1 LTTPGETDTFRTT
14 LVNSG
19 LPEDLSRRHLLQ
31 LGGAAIAA
39 HALVPEVVAAQEA
52 PRRGGVFRLRGE
64 EPTSGLDPHLVV
76 NHHRIATNLSFTH
89 SRLVKVKAGPSV
101 VPGTQPLEPDL
112 AESWSQPNDRTYVF
126 KLRKGVRW
134 HPKPPVNGRELTADD
149 VKYTYDR
156 FLQLKGN
163 PNRSTLSPVERI
175 DVLDRSTVKFTLT
188 EPFGWFLDYLANT
201 VTWIVPREA
210 VEHFGDL
217 RRAEAC
223 IGTGPWMLERY
234 EPNTRLTFVRNKDY
248 FIHGLPYADGVEVA
262 VDEDPSSR
270 LASWLA
276 GRYDF
281 APEYG
286 QCVRRV
292 DLPVARQ
299 RKPGLRTQDFV
310 VLFGAITAMKL
321 DREPFRDVRVRR
333 ALAMALDWK
342 QILETNAW
350 SAGHGVPNPAIPAA
364 LREWAIPIDQLTPLG
379 RRIYGRD
386 VAEAKRLL
394 AEAGFSAGFKTPV
407 EATMGW
413 SPDYVDELQ
422 VTMQSWKEAGI
433 DAELKNKEFGA
444 FVSTTIFGKFDKLM
458 HSLRGGSPIAD
469 VSLQVTHVPGEP
481 LNASGV
487 DDPKLTEM
495 IRLQR
500 RTLDVAKRREIVYDI
515 QRYLAEQIYYAYG
528 PSVSAVA
535 AWDPRVRD
543 FAPNIGHDYG
553 GRLMAAWLSG

>member
-1 LTTPGETDTFRTT
+1 MMDVESRT
-14 LVNSG
+14 
-19 LPEDLSRRHLLQ
+19 LSRRHLLQ
-31 LGGAAIAA
+31 FAGAGFAA
-39 HALVPEVVAAQEA
+39 HVLAPRGVAAAET
-52 PRRGGVFRLRGE
+52 PRRGGVFRIRGE
-64 EPTSGLDPHLVV
+64 EPTSGFDPHLVV

-89 SRLVKVKAGPSV
+89 SRLVKVKAGPGV
-101 VPGTQPLEPDL
+101 TPGTLPVEPDL
-112 AESWSQPNDRTYVF
+112 AESWSQPNERTYVF
-126 KLRKGVRW
+126 RLRKGVRW

-156 FLQLKGN
+156 FLQIKGN
-163 PNRSTLSPVERI
+163 PSRSTLGHVENV
-175 DVLDRSTVKFTLT
+175 DVLDRYTVRFTLA

-201 VTWIVPREA
+201 IMWIVPREA
-210 VEHFGDL
+210 VEQFGDL

-234 EPNTRLTFVRNKDY
+234 EPNTRLTFVRNKEY
-248 FIHGLPYADGVEVA
+248 FVSGLPYADGVEVT

-310 VLFGAITAMKL
+310 VLFGSYTAIKL

-333 ALAMALDWK
+333 ALAMAMDWK
-342 QILETNAW
+342 QVIETNAW
-350 SAGHGVPNPAIPAA
+350 SLGHGVPNPAIPAA

-379 RRIYGRD
+379 RRICGRD
-386 VAEAKRLL
+386 VTEAKRLL
-394 AEAGFSAGFKTPV
+394 AEAGYAAGLKTPV
-407 EATMGW
+407 EATLGW

-422 VTMQSWKEAGI
+422 VTMQSWKDAGI
-433 DAELKNKEFGA
+433 DAELKSKEFGA
-444 FVSTTIFGKFDKLM
+444 FMATTIFGKFDKLA

-469 VSLQVTHVPGEP
+469 VSLQGPHIPGEP

-515 QRYLAEQIYYAYG
+515 QRYLAEHVYYAYG
-528 PSVSAVA
+528 PSVSTVA

>member
-1 LTTPGETDTFRTT
+1 MSLTRR
-14 LVNSG
+14 
-19 LPEDLSRRHLLQ
+19 DLIQMS
-31 LGGAAIAA
+31 GAAVAA
-39 HALVPEVVAAQEA
+39 HMLAPAHASAAETPQ
-52 PRRGGVFRLRGE
+52 RGGVFRIRGE

-76 NHHRIATNLSFTH
+76 NHHRISTNLSFTH

-101 VPGTQPLEPDL
+101 VPGTLPLEPDL
-112 AESWSQPNDRTYVF
+112 AESWSQPNERTYIF

-156 FLQLKGN
+156 FVQLKAN
-163 PNRSTLSPVERI
+163 PNRSQFGPVERI
-175 DVLDRSTVKFTLT
+175 DVLDRYTVKFTLT

-201 VTWIVPREA
+201 VTWIIAREA

-234 EPNTRLTFVRNKDY
+234 EPNTRLTFVRNKEY
-248 FIHGLPYADGVEVA
+248 FVPGLPYADGVEVT

-270 LASWLA
+270 FASWIA
-276 GRYDF
+276 GKYDF

-292 DLPVARQ
+292 DLSVARQ

-310 VLFGAITAMKL
+310 VLFGSYTTMKL

-350 SAGHGVPNPAIPAA
+350 SLSHGVPNPTIPAA
-364 LREWAIPIDQLTPLG
+364 LREWSIPIDQLTPLG
-379 RRIYGRD
+379 RRIYERNVG
-386 VAEAKRLL
+386 EARRLL
-394 AEAGFSAGFKTPV
+394 TEAGFAGGFKTPI
-407 EATMGW
+407 EATVNW

-422 VTMQSWKEAGI
+422 VTMQGWKEVGI
-433 DAELKNKEFGA
+433 DTELKNKEFGA
-444 FVSTTIFGKFDKLM
+444 FMSSVIFGKFDKLA

-469 VSLQVTHVPGEP
+469 ASLQVFHVPGEP

-487 DDPKLTEM
+487 DDPKLTDM

-500 RTLDVAKRREIVYDI
+500 RTLDVAKRRDIVYDI
-515 QRYLAEQIYYAYG
+515 QRYLAEQVYYAFG
-528 PSVSAVA
+528 PSVNTVA
-535 AWDPRVRD
+535 AWDPRVKN
-543 FAPNIGHDYG
+543 FSPNIGHDYG
-553 GRLMAAWLSG
+553 GRLMAAWLSQ